1 MRKAWVLP
9 LTSLLMLVVAAPVSA
24 GANTSNT
31 SGTGRTVYGEW
42 SDVGVY
48 GYAYFGQESGQPGF
62 GDIYEESGEWVECQ
76 PVEGGA
82 EPAPKA
88 VAPTDTGPGEGY
100 YGFVGTRTFGYAYG
114 VEITLSR
121 RLASGTV
128 TGQVEL
134 WTETVDECAGIYGD
148 GSSVIAT
155 IDVTATGIGPLASF
169 RGSGSYKIP
178 SEFNGHDSYRG
189 TERQASGSVVAGTVI
204 DASFD
209 FGYMSRVT
217 WTSHSNG

>member
-9 LTSLLMLVVAAPVSA
+9 LASLLMLVVAAPVSA

-134 WTETVDECAGIYGD
+134 WTETVDECAGTYGD
-148 GSSVIAT
+148 AT
-155 IDVTATGIGPLASF
+155 YELAELSIDVTGVGDTATI
-169 RGSGSYKIP
+169 RGSGSYQIP
-178 SEFNGHDSYRG
+178 SEFNGHYNYRG
-189 TERQASGSVVAGTVI
+189 KERQATGSVLVGPI
-204 DASFD
+204 DAAFD
-209 FGYMSRVT
+209 FGYVSEVT
-217 WTSHSNG
+217 WTEHANG